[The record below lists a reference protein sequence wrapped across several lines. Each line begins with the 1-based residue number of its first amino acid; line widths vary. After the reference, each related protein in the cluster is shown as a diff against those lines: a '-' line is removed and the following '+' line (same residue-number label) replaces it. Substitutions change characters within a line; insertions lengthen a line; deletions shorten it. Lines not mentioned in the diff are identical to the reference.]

1 MNPVTDLSQFG
12 CSPFRPAWIPHAGNN
27 DLWNETM
34 SLKTIT
40 RSKSFQAL
48 ESAVASHHGE
58 VDLFNE
64 LETIA
69 IDAPRGRQWIDT
81 GTATVQ
87 RSRSNGVHSYTREA
101 CIELIDIAKQG
112 TEPAS
117 QDTIEAMGW

>member
-1 MNPVTDLSQFG
+1 
-12 CSPFRPAWIPHAGNN
+12 
-27 DLWNETM
+27 M

-40 RSKSFQAL
+40 NSKAFKTL
-48 ESAVASHHGE
+48 ESVVASHYGE

-69 IDAPRGRQWIDT
+69 IDAPHGRQWIDT

-87 RSRSNGVHSYTREA
+87 RSRSNGTHTYTREA
-101 CIELIDIAKQG
+101 CNELIEIAGRG

-117 QDTIEAMGW
+117 EDTMNAMGW

>member
-1 MNPVTDLSQFG
+1 
-12 CSPFRPAWIPHAGNN
+12 
-27 DLWNETM
+27 M
-34 SLKTIT
+34 SFKTIT
-40 RSKSFQAL
+40 GSKSFQAL
-48 ESAVASHHGE
+48 ESVVASHHGE

-87 RSRSNGVHSYTREA
+87 RSRSNGTHSYTREA
-101 CIELIDIAKQG
+101 CSELFDIAKQG

-117 QDTIEAMGW
+117 QDTIDVMGW

>member
-1 MNPVTDLSQFG
+1 
-12 CSPFRPAWIPHAGNN
+12 
-27 DLWNETM
+27 M

-40 RSKSFQAL
+40 GSKSFKAL
-48 ESAVASHHGE
+48 ESEVASHCGE

-69 IDAPRGRQWIDT
+69 IDAPQGRQWIDT

-87 RSRSNGVHSYTREA
+87 RSRSNGTHSYTREA
-101 CIELIDIAKQG
+101 CSELFDIAKQG

-117 QDTIEAMGW
+117 QDTIDVMGW

>member
-1 MNPVTDLSQFG
+1 
-12 CSPFRPAWIPHAGNN
+12 
-27 DLWNETM
+27 M

-40 RSKSFQAL
+40 GSKAFKTL
-48 ESAVASHHGE
+48 ESVVASHHGE

-69 IDAPRGRQWIDT
+69 IDAPHGRQWIDT

-87 RSRSNGVHSYTREA
+87 RSRSNGTHTYTREA
-101 CIELIDIAKQG
+101 CSELLEIASMG

-117 QDTIEAMGW
+117 DDTINAMGW